1 MPELIVDLAEARKF
15 LQEKGAGTCIVQ
27 IPEGLK
33 GKTTWIIDELKG
45 SCDNVFVKMDP
56 CYGACDL
63 PLHDMKALNADAI
76 IHIGHGPI
84 HRNKNIL
91 YITCRYDLSEQ
102 EIRENANRLL
112 KELGKRG
119 ARNIALI
126 ANAQYQHALP
136 ALKKILFENG
146 IAAHIGAGTSRIAS
160 EGQVL
165 GCNYTVVESI
175 QAGIDANVYF
185 GDGHFHPQGLVFS
198 TTKPVI
204 AVNPLHGTVEEI
216 SEKNRD
222 RLMRKRFAAVA
233 KASEAKSFGI
243 ILSVKSG
250 QRQKEKA
257 LELKKAIERA
267 GRKAY
272 LLEMD
277 LVVESYMAGVK
288 VDCLV
293 NTACNRIVLD
303 DAENW
308 KRLIINPT
316 ECLIAIGEKKWEEWK
331 PDEFLH

>member
-1 MPELIVDLAEARKF
+1 MPELIVDLSEARKF
-15 LQEKGAGTCIVQ
+15 LEERESKTAIVQ
-27 IPEGLK
+27 IPGGLK
-33 GKTTWIIDELKG
+33 DRTTWIIDELKG
-45 SCDNVFVKMDP
+45 SAENIFVKMDP

-63 PLHDMKALNADAI
+63 PLNDMKALNADSV

-84 HRNKNIL
+84 HRHKDIL
-91 YITCRYDLSEQ
+91 YITCRYELSQ
-102 EIRENANRLL
+102 EELERNAERLV
-112 KELGKRG
+112 KELRKRK
-119 ARNIALI
+119 ANSIALI
-126 ANAQYQHALP
+126 ANAQYNQLLP
-136 ALKKILFENG
+136 ELKKILFREG
-146 IAAHIGAGTSRIAS
+146 ITSHIGSGTSRIAS

-175 QAGIDANVYF
+175 QPSVDANVYF
-185 GDGHFHPQGLVFS
+185 GDGYFHPMGLVFS
-198 TTKPVI
+198 TAKPVI
-204 AVNPLHGTVEEI
+204 VVNPLHGTVEEI
-216 SEKNRD
+216 SEKSRD
-222 RLMRKRFAAVA
+222 RFMRKRFGAIA
-233 KASEAKSFGI
+233 KASDAKTFGI
-243 ILSVKSG
+243 MVSVKSG

-257 LELKKAIERA
+257 LELVKAIEHA

-277 LVVESYMAGVK
+277 LVNESYMMGVK

-316 ECLIAIGEKKWEEWK
+316 ECLIAIGEKKWEEWS